1 MRKLAII
8 TAMIMWLLGVRTAA
22 AAMADFR
29 QEFEFD
35 VATAPMPTM
44 EELEKIFMAENRYYD
59 RRYNTVWDL
68 LGDFDADF
76 YARAATYGINE
87 KRLKWE
93 EEDQVLEFLAAIPKE
108 MYPYVGPMLFEIPN
122 MSEKVLNMP
131 GIKET
136 KHQFPKRIAPQLQD
150 VEDIEFLSPFL
161 YFLLMPEMWPDNA
174 ENIEMPKITKC
185 RPKVEYNPQFYADLQ
200 KIVPP
205 EAFTPGTST
214 PIAGK
219 SLMRT
224 INPDAKTLLTSAD
237 IQAFARTIPAVEEWY
252 QQGDNRFYL
261 SRVSTML
268 WSYES
273 QKTPAIS
280 AGLREMVNPCARLV
294 QKARLIGQEYALAQ
308 KVAGEGFTLNE
319 WAYTCDKTVKA
330 YRLSR
335 VSLSLMQSIRAY
347 KLGLYDDEINKL
359 SQKSQDL
366 RYATM
371 QALVSAYNAPMSDV
385 TEVRK
390 NRRQLEKTWKESEFR
405 IGETSIRIDN

>member
-1 MRKLAII
+1 M
-8 TAMIMWLLGVRTAA
+8 
-22 AAMADFR
+22 
-29 QEFEFD
+29 
-35 VATAPMPTM
+35 
-44 EELEKIFMAENRYYD
+44 
-59 RRYNTVWDL
+59 
-68 LGDFDADF
+68 
-76 YARAATYGINE
+76 
-87 KRLKWE
+87 
-93 EEDQVLEFLAAIPKE
+93 
-108 MYPYVGPMLFEIPN
+108 
-122 MSEKVLNMP
+122 
-131 GIKET
+131 
-136 KHQFPKRIAPQLQD
+136 
-150 VEDIEFLSPFL
+150 
-161 YFLLMPEMWPDNA
+161 
-174 ENIEMPKITKC
+174 
-185 RPKVEYNPQFYADLQ
+185 
-200 KIVPP
+200 
-205 EAFTPGTST
+205 

-335 VSLSLMQSIRAY
+335 ISLSLMQSIRAY